1 MDLWGEARSGLES
14 VRHRQ
19 GPSDPAN
26 WQPQRAND
34 GRMEIMVIQNLIS
47 YFKKLANI
55 RNHVS
60 RLGQFETPFEIRF
73 RDPKQQQQ
81 QQQSSSWWRSMWK
94 RNRYERENVIC
105 IMCDGEFYVLKDPKS
120 LIFSRHAQIWTLG
133 RNDQQ
138 GVGRLVLDELGSNT
152 NNIS

>member
-14 VRHRQ
+14 VRRRS
-19 GPSDPAN
+19 GPSDPSN

-73 RDPKQQQQ
+73 RDPKPQQP
-81 QQQSSSWWRSMWK
+81 SSSWWRRSMWK

-120 LIFSRHAQIWTLG
+120 LTFSRHAQIWTLG

-138 GVGRLVLDELGSNT
+138 GVGRLVVDELGHNNT
-152 NNIS
+152 NSH